1 MATNIPLTLNYVV
14 DETTPELE
22 DPLLRTD
29 VKKQLSKAA
38 IRVNNKRNF
47 LDKKTYNAYVVQS
60 FEATTPAVH
69 GTTIANIFEKIAA
82 LFPTNGGTSDI
93 PVQCKAIVPDL
104 HDSVIPIPDIIDDP
118 SIITN
123 GPYQKFLNMVP
134 IFYAPP
140 GQLLEV
146 PTVGSI
152 IEVEFNDNNYNE
164 GRIIKII
171 KSSNVAPSVP
181 SFPAPLSAP
190 PTTNSSPPYIPPSQ
204 PSAPPPPSGTP
215 YIRNTANLAKCNT
228 TNLTANSYEEF
239 LNSQKGKSLIL
250 NKCKFCK
257 NGDRIIAAANK
268 FGVPPAVLAAV
279 AATESGG
286 GGNPSA
292 IRFETHVFERYTR
305 KTVNGSNKASFL
317 EAYKIDPDA
326 AVKSTSFGIYQIM
339 GFNLVGKGWTAQ
351 QIYDIW
357 LGSAST
363 RQEQDIASVE
373 ILGTYLANSN
383 RSKTAMAKYD
393 FQSLAN
399 SYNGNCFWVN
409 NYDMKIKLSYDLIIQ
424 SCPQYG
430 GSGC

>member
-38 IRVNNKRNF
+38 IRVNNQRNF

-60 FEATTPAVH
+60 FDATTPAVH

-104 HDSVIPIPDIIDDP
+104 HDSVIPIPDIIDNP

-146 PTVGSI
+146 PGVGSI

-164 GRIIKII
+164 GRIIKVI

-190 PTTNSSPPYIPPSQ
+190 PVTNNSPPYIPPNQ
-204 PSAPPPPSGTP
+204 PSAAPPPSGAP
-215 YIRNTANLAKCNT
+215 YTRNTAKLANCIRT
-228 TNLTANSYEEF
+228 ALTANSYQEF
-239 LNSQKGKSLIL
+239 LNSKKGQSLIA
-250 NKCKFCK
+250 NKCKFCRNSEK
-257 NGDRIIAAANK
+257 IIPAANK
-268 FGVPPAVLAAV
+268 LGVPPAVLAAV

-292 IRFETHVFERYTR
+292 IRFETHVFQRFTR
-305 KTVNGSNKASFL
+305 QTVNGSKKDAFFQ
-317 EAYKIDPDA
+317 AYAINPEA

-357 LGSAST
+357 FGGATLD
-363 RQEQDIASVE
+363 EQDAASIQ

-383 RSKTAMAKYD
+383 RSKTAMANYD